1 MLLTWI
7 WVTIS
12 FNYYLIGLFLKYLP
26 GDIFANTLASSISEL
41 LAVSMSGLLLQ
52 WFDIKHAMSCLFII
66 SAASGV
72 WLIHAG
78 NTSEYTAVIIMACK
92 FGIAATFNCVYIATA
107 AMFKPNVSATAFG
120 LCNFFARF
128 ATVMAPFVAEMDE
141 PLPIALLTIT
151 CFTASLA
158 VIGLTEEP
166 ES

>member
-7 WVTIS
+7 WVTVS

-41 LAVSMSGLLLQ
+41 LAVSMSGILLQ
-52 WFDIKHAMSCLFII
+52 WFDIKHAMSLLFII

-72 WLIHAG
+72 WLIHVSS
-78 NTSEYTAVIIMACK
+78 NSEYTALIIMTCK
-92 FGIAATFNCVYIATA
+92 FGIAATFNCVYIATS
-107 AMFKPNVSATAFG
+107 AMFRPSVSATAFG
-120 LCNFFARF
+120 LCNFFARL

-141 PLPIALLTIT
+141 PIPISLLTIT

-158 VIGLTEEP
+158 VIGLTQ
-166 ES
+166 ESE